1 MAETGCLKDG
11 HFQNLQVENTTIL
24 DAANVTMES
33 DNASGSTF
41 SLKSTK
47 ADGGAQLN
55 LISKNGGGNGNGFQI
70 KSASGVLTI
79 ASDLPTEDTYGE
91 NVLTLTTIVAG
102 KPETA
107 IKGALSVTGQ
117 TTISGALS
125 VTGQTTISGS
135 LVCGGN
141 LTGYRREV
149 LRYGDE
155 QTSASLTVQ
164 QSGALVLLDNISAS
178 IVVSLP
184 TVGDGDMGV
193 QYTFMTSGENAS
205 RQIETGHAN
214 DLFVGGVTNLFNAS
228 GTNASAVQ
236 FLSAGGSDRVILL
249 GPDGGFGG
257 SIVTCTAI
265 VKGNAPAGT
274 TDTAVWAVTGNKVA
288 QSAGDT
294 GDGFFSPELVA

>member
-47 ADGGAQLN
+47 EDGGAQLN
-55 LISKNGGGNGNGFQI
+55 LISQNGGGNGNGFQI

-79 ASDLPTEDTYGE
+79 ASDLTAGDNYGE
-91 NVLTLTTIVAG
+91 NVLTLTTIVAD

-107 IKGALSVTGQ
+107 IR
-117 TTISGALS
+117 GALS

-149 LRYGDE
+149 LRQSDFD
-155 QTSASLTVQ
+155 TSASLTVQ
-164 QSGALVLLDNISAS
+164 QSGALVLLDNINAS

-184 TVGDGDMGV
+184 TVGDGHVGV
-193 QYTFMTSGENAS
+193 QYTFMTSGSGENAS
-205 RQIETGHAN
+205 HQIETGHAN

-228 GTNASAVQ
+228 GQTLSNASAVQ
-236 FLSAGGSDRVILL
+236 FLSTGDNDRVILL
-249 GPDGGFGG
+249 GPDGGG

-265 VKGNAPAGT
+265 VKGNVPAGT
-274 TDTAVWAVTGNKVA
+274 DDTAVWAVTGNKVA

-294 GDGFFSPELVA
+294 GDGFFSPSLA